1 MTTQLDLLD
10 AIDEKKKAGYVCQC
24 CGQFV
29 KMYSRPFLSSM
40 ALVLIAIYKSG
51 KTDFFHVERFLK
63 NLNRGDLRGDF
74 HKARFWG
81 LLEKKI
87 ELRADN
93 SPRNGFYKI
102 TGRGILFVEGKLSIP
117 ERILIFDNKFMG
129 YEGKEVT
136 ILDVLG
142 KKFDYSELMKK

>member
-1 MTTQLDLLD
+1 MTIQLDLLD

-102 TGRGILFVEGKLSIP
+102 TDRKSTRLNSSHPSISYAVFC
-117 ERILIFDNKFMG
+117 L
-129 YEGKEVT
+129 
-136 ILDVLG
+136 
-142 KKFDYSELMKK
+142 KKKTTTQLARASMSHA